1 MIRLFTLL
9 TLVRPLPPVSLF
21 LVALCEDKIFKGS
34 RKRRGRNIKDTRKV
48 FFALALSSSLPL
60 TFLSVPFLLF
70 LNSGPLSKDVGS
82 LRVWAFSKTF
92 CSAISASMLL
102 QSPVDNE
109 FVVTN

>member
-1 MIRLFTLL
+1 M
-9 TLVRPLPPVSLF
+9 
-21 LVALCEDKIFKGS
+21 FKGS

-48 FFALALSSSLPL
+48 VFALALSSSRPL
-60 TFLSVPFLLF
+60 TFFSAPFLLF
-70 LNSGPLSKDVGS
+70 LNSGLRSKDVAS